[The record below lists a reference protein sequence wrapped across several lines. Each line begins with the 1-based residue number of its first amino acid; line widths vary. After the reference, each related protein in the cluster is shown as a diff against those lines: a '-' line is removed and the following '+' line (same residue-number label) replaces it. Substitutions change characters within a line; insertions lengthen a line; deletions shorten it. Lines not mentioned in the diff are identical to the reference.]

1 MTISAVP
8 VGAAAFALI
17 DVAPLMLAV
26 TAAGIPAKSDMPVTS
41 ITVSPS
47 TVGYTGSGRP
57 QGAM

>member
-1 MTISAVP
+1 
-8 VGAAAFALI
+8 
-17 DVAPLMLAV
+17 
-26 TAAGIPAKSDMPVTS
+26 MPVTS